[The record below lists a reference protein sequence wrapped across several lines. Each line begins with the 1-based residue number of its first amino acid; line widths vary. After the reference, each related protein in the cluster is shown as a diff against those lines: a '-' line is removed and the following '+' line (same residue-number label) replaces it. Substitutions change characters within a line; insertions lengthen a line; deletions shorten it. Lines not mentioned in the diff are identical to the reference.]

1 MTRIA
6 FLGLGRMGAPMA
18 RRLADAGHELTVWS
32 RNREHSDAF
41 AQAHR
46 DTATGAGSV
55 TVAGSPAA
63 AGVGAEIAVTMLTD
77 GGVVEEVVVGRDG
90 LASGLAPGTVLLDMS
105 TTGPGPARKL
115 ARVLEPK
122 GVEFVDAPVAG
133 SVGPAA
139 DGTLA
144 IMVGGGDRAVER
156 VRPLLAILGDER
168 RTWHL
173 GPVGA
178 GQAAKLMVNVVLGG
192 VMAAVAEGFT
202 LGRTLGLDPA
212 DALDVLEGASVAA
225 QTIRSKREKLLSG
238 DYQEAG
244 FRLALM
250 HKDLRL
256 ALDASRTA
264 RSSLP
269 GVERVAELFAG
280 AKGQGLAEQD
290 YAAVAAYLAR
300 MSPGLER
307 RPPDGQTAA
316 PAPARATPPP
326 GSGS

>member
-18 RRLADAGHELTVWS
+18 GRLADAGHQLTVWS
-32 RNREHSDAF
+32 RNRAHTDAF
-41 AQAHR
+41 AAQAH
-46 DTATGAGSV
+46 ASTGAGSV
-55 TVAGSPAA
+55 TVAASPAE
-63 AGVGAEIAVTMLTD
+63 AGTGAEVAVTMLTD
-77 GGVVEEVVVGRDG
+77 GSVVEEVVLGRDG
-90 LASGLAPGTVLLDMS
+90 LASGLTSGALLMDMS

-115 ARVLEPK
+115 ARALEPK

-133 SVGPAA
+133 SVGPATE
-139 DGTLA
+139 GRLA
-144 IMVGGGDRAVER
+144 IMVGGAEAAVER
-156 VRPLLAILGDER
+156 LRPLLAILGDEQR
-168 RTWHL
+168 IWHL

-178 GQAAKLMVNVVLGG
+178 GQAAKLMINVVLGG

-202 LGRTLGLDPA
+202 LGRTLGLDAA
-212 DALDVLEGASVAA
+212 DALDVLARASVAA
-225 QTIRSKREKLLSG
+225 QTVRSKHDKLLSG
-238 DYQEAG
+238 DYHEAG

-256 ALDASRTA
+256 ALDASRAA

-280 AKGQGLAEQD
+280 AKGQGLADQD
-290 YAAVAAYLAR
+290 YAAVTAYLAR

-307 RPPDGQTAA
+307 RPAADGQVS
-316 PAPARATPPP
+316 TPGP
-326 GSGS
+326 GSSTSPSG

>member
-1 MTRIA
+1 
-6 FLGLGRMGAPMA
+6 MGTPMA
-18 RRLADAGHELTVWS
+18 GRLADAGHQLVIWS
-32 RNREHSDAF
+32 RNSAHSEAV
-41 AQAHR
+41 AQAHP
-46 DTATGAGSV
+46 GAV
-55 TVAGSPAA
+55 AVAGTPAE
-63 AGVGAEIAVTMLTD
+63 AGVGAEIAITMLTD
-77 GGVVEEVVVGRDG
+77 GGVVEEVVLGRDG
-90 LASGLAPGTVLLDMS
+90 LADGLPPGSLLMDMS
-105 TTGPGPARKL
+105 TTGPAAARKL
-115 ARVLEPK
+115 ARALEPK

-139 DGTLA
+139 DGSLA
-144 IMVGGGDRAVER
+144 IMVGGAQAAVER
-156 VRPLLAILGDER
+156 VRPLLAVLGDQR

-202 LGRTLGLDPA
+202 LGRTLGLDAA
-212 DALDVLEGASVAA
+212 DALDVLEAASVAA
-225 QTIRSKREKLLSG
+225 QTVRSKRDKLLSG
-238 DYQEAG
+238 DYHEAG

-256 ALDASRTA
+256 ALDASRAA

-280 AKGQGLAEQD
+280 AKGQGLADQD

-307 RPPDGQTAA
+307 RPADGQVSA
-316 PAPARATPPP
+316 PGPASP
-326 GSGS
+326 GTSGLSP